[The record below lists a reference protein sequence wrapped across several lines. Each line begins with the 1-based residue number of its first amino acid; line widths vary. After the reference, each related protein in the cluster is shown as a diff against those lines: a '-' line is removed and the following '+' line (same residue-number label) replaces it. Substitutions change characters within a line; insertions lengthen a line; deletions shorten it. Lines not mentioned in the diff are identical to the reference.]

1 LEKASDYSLSNTKSN
16 TKVYIEIVEYL
27 RSMIEKNRLSPGDK
41 IPSEREL
48 SDRLDVGRSS
58 VREALR
64 ALELLGLIET
74 RRGEGTFLKDF
85 REHQLVKLLSTFVL
99 QDDRAKKDVK
109 ETKYLL
115 EIGSIKLIFMK
126 ENLEA
131 LNVQKW
137 EEHQLVDD
145 DEFFYDIIK
154 AADNFLLQKIWLILK
169 EYYHSLE
176 ENLLTIPKIS
186 YINLL
191 KAIENHDENLA
202 IDIYKKEIRNLS

>member
-1 LEKASDYSLSNTKSN
+1 MEKASDYSLSNIKPN

-27 RSMIEKNRLSPGDK
+27 RTMIEKNRLSPGDK

-99 QDDRAKKDVK
+99 QDDRAKRDVK

-115 EIGSIKLIFMK
+115 EIGCIKLILMK
-126 ENLEA
+126 ENLEE
-131 LNVQKW
+131 LNIQKW
-137 EEHQLVDD
+137 EEHLWIND
-145 DEFFYDIIK
+145 DEFFYDIVK

-176 ENLLTIPKIS
+176 ETLLTVPKVN

-191 KAIENHDENLA
+191 KAIESREENLA